1 MSPFPSNYTGPG
13 IQVDS
18 FPRRPAPVPVSPYQP
33 PRFGGMGGPFGGMG
47 GGNQFDFTPGVR
59 SLLQQINNQAES
71 LFQLRGSLERYLGAG
86 RRGRGSPMRP
96 MPSSM
101 APSMA
106 QQLNMLGVGGA
117 GLGRVISGAPGQPN
131 VGLGSLGMGQPM
143 SLPSSGPR

>member
-1 MSPFPSNYTGPG
+1 MSPRDPNLPTNITGPG

-18 FPRRPAPVPVSPYQP
+18 FPRRPAPEPVSPYQP

-59 SLLQQINNQAES
+59 SLLAQINNQAES

-86 RRGRGSPMRP
+86 RRGRGSPMTRVRP
-96 MPSSM
+96 MPSM
-101 APSMA
+101 V
-106 QQLNMLGVGGA
+106 QGMLGGA
-117 GLGRVISGAPGQPN
+117 GLGRMMPGVMGDPQPN

-143 SLPSSGPR
+143 PLVSQKI